1 MTYHNAIKFIKNAP
15 NIPPKEESAAARI
28 NALCSALGNPQKKI
42 KYIRLAGSNGKTVCA
57 RMIVSI
63 LNKAEIKNGCLSMP
77 IYNDVREN
85 IRINGVPISIDETV
99 EYVSAVKSAAAQIND
114 ESAES
119 TEIFMPTAHEI
130 LLCMALLAFV
140 AHGCSLCLLE
150 SDHNAE
156 DPSRHLPSPFAA
168 VICGSIPNEDRDKK
182 DIYRIRSYISRG
194 IREIISAPQNSEAY
208 KVIAD
213 TCSTVNCRLT
223 LAAKNNINIM
233 RLALGGTDFSYKD
246 NDYSLRV
253 CGQFQTVNAV
263 VAIESADMLTRCGYK
278 ISRQNIKDGLSSI
291 TAPCKFELIS
301 ISPTIIADSTYTPIA
316 IEAVCDS
323 LMDFKNAIGSK
334 IRLCLPE
341 SDIIDY
347 YVDALNTRGYSIEK
361 ISAYSPEESNA
372 DKSNSVLTSF
382 SKTVKGTAKDALA
395 DLDRDSI
402 LLVSGPS
409 NFTRSIRH
417 EILAIL
423 GF

>member
-1 MTYHNAIKFIKNAP
+1 
-15 NIPPKEESAAARI
+15 
-28 NALCSALGNPQKKI
+28 
-42 KYIRLAGSNGKTVCA
+42 
-57 RMIVSI
+57 
-63 LNKAEIKNGCLSMP
+63 
-77 IYNDVREN
+77 
-85 IRINGVPISIDETV
+85 
-99 EYVSAVKSAAAQIND
+99 
-114 ESAES
+114 
-119 TEIFMPTAHEI
+119 
-130 LLCMALLAFV
+130 
-140 AHGCSLCLLE
+140 LLE

-156 DPSRHLPSPFAA
+156 DPSRYLPSPFAA

-361 ISAYSPEESNA
+361 ISAYSPEESNV

>member
-15 NIPPKEESAAARI
+15 NIPPKEDSASARI

-57 RMIVSI
+57 RMLVSI
-63 LNKAEIKNGCLSMP
+63 LNKADIINGCLSMP

-85 IRINGVPISIDETV
+85 IRINGAPISIEETV
-99 EYVSAVKSAAAQIND
+99 EYVSAVKAAVTQIN
-114 ESAES
+114 AQAQES

-130 LLCMALLAFV
+130 MLCVALLAFV
-140 AHGCSLCLLE
+140 EHGCALCLIE

-156 DPSRHLPSPFAA
+156 DPSRYLPSPFAA
-168 VICGSIPNEDRDKK
+168 VICGSIPNESRDKK

-223 LAAKNNINIM
+223 LAAKNNINIT
-233 RLALGGTDFSYKD
+233 RLALGGTDFSYKE

-291 TAPCKFELIS
+291 TAPCKFELLS

-316 IEAVCDS
+316 IETVCDS
-323 LMDFKNAIGSK
+323 LSDFKNIIGTK
-334 IRLCLPE
+334 IRLCLPD
-341 SDIIDY
+341 SDLIDY
-347 YVDALNTRGYSIEK
+347 YVEALSARGYSIEK
-361 ISAYSPEESNA
+361 ISSFSPDENESFKNDSA
-372 DKSNSVLTSF
+372 LINS
-382 SKTVKGTAKDALA
+382 SKTVKSTAKDALE

-402 LLVSGPS
+402 LLISGPS
-409 NFTRSIRH
+409 NFTRSMRH